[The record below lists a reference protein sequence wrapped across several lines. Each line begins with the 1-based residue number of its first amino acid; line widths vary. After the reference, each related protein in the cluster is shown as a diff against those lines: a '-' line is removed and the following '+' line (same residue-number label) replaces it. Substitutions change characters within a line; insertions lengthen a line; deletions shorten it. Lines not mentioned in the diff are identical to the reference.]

1 MSEKELAEA
10 TGAAL
15 RPSGLQ
21 ALELVIG
28 TEIQIANLSQEPL
41 QKIRHVIEAFMLLP
55 EEKRKDIATQEEIA
69 QYERMHTLAISF
81 LNTQMLPSGSH
92 DLNRYASVPLTFAGE
107 QAYNYLS
114 PFIHLF
120 FWPTDISKEAKQRV
134 LTGVKES
141 KERYFEW
148 LSNIIHAG
156 YFLQSVLSIKVQ
168 FIAWAMPKTANLS
181 NLITT
186 KFLSPETWEKVLFS
200 TMGKGGKRGSSEAG
214 AEILAS

>member
-28 TEIQIANLSQEPL
+28 TELQIGNLSQEPL

-55 EEKRKDIATQEEIA
+55 EEKRKDIATQEEIVE
-69 QYERMHTLAISF
+69 YERMHTLAISF

-92 DLNRYASVPLTFAGE
+92 DLNRYAAVPLTFAGE
-107 QAYNYLS
+107 QAYIYLS